1 MILKDIE
8 STYNKNKNFK
18 LHLDY
23 FNMNTVSA
31 NNLHFNFYVKNLSAL
46 ALLYGLIK
54 DNKSC
59 YEYLRKVNKE
69 YLDKYGEDHIKTL
82 KSKERLDLYQNEQ
95 L

>member
-1 MILKDIE
+1 
-8 STYNKNKNFK
+8 
-18 LHLDY
+18 
-23 FNMNTVSA
+23 MNTVSA